1 MLETPFSCSLCH
13 KEFAQLQALGNHVET
28 IHVQLK
34 QPEEKSREID
44 VANPKENILVDEQK
58 NVERFRKE
66 SSDCEEIKIQTQ
78 ADKEEDQIK
87 QRKISKQSIG

>member
-1 MLETPFSCSLCH
+1 MFETPFSCSLCH
-13 KEFAQLQALGNHVET
+13 KEFSQLQALGHHVET
-28 IHVQLK
+28 IHMH

-44 VANPKENILVDEQK
+44 VVNPKENILVDDQK
-58 NVERFRKE
+58 NIERFRKE

-87 QRKISKQSIG
+87 QRKISNESIG

>member
-44 VANPKENILVDEQK
+44 VAKGQIVSECLFLPPKK
-58 NVERFRKE
+58 F
-66 SSDCEEIKIQTQ
+66 
-78 ADKEEDQIK
+78 DKFLP
-87 QRKISKQSIG
+87 